1 MLNLWRLKLLLQFH
15 ALGTM
20 QQVSEVMCT
29 SIATVSQ
36 QLSLLEKE
44 TNRKLF
50 EKVGRRVQLTHEGQA
65 LVKKV
70 RPVLNQLEDIESDL
84 NDTSE
89 EIQGTVRIAAFTS
102 ALDKR
107 IVPVIAKLAK
117 RYPKLQVRLT
127 EIEPDISIPALDA
140 YQFDLV
146 IVAYAEK
153 THLLEQSHRKV
164 VKLGQDRLMILLSDE
179 NPLAK
184 KSHVSIEDLQE
195 ENWILEAEGSYLSD
209 YANKLCRSA
218 GFEPNV
224 THVVQSYLLMHS
236 MIAENLGISILP
248 ELAII
253 KSIKGISVREIQSE
267 ATREIYLV
275 TRENK
280 STTRAMNIVTEAL
293 ANIVY

>member
-1 MLNLWRLKLLLQFH
+1 
-15 ALGTM
+15 M

-184 KSHVSIEDLQE
+184 KTHVSIEDLQE

-236 MIAENLGISILP
+236 MISENLGISILP